1 MEDTLNRRK
10 AFTLI
15 ELLVVIAIIAIL
27 AAILFPVFAQ
37 AKTAAK
43 KSVHVSNYK
52 QIGTSVQI
60 YLADYDDV
68 FPQAFVRRPIE
79 RTWFYG
85 GAHPV
90 PANAISTAPWNT
102 PERIGMAENF
112 WANSLQPYMKNRDI
126 FEMPAAQ
133 NTANNI
139 AGETF
144 NPATKAAKMGLT
156 MNGYLHT
163 YSGTAIDNVSVV
175 PMFWNV
181 QSVNFIGR
189 GLSTPTLVCAG
200 VDTDCRFNAGGN
212 PNGES
217 GSSNGGYYV
226 YSTTSFP
233 VPQYGKMGVF
243 LRADTS
249 TKVMPNGTAVDPNG
263 TGWGGKLKDPW
274 NNIQANGLPGSLWPC
289 DSTFNGQGAG
299 SAWCYF
305 RPDRTE

>member
-1 MEDTLNRRK
+1 MLRR

-37 AKTAAK
+37 AKMAAK
-43 KSVHVSNYK
+43 KSTHVSNYK
-52 QIGTSVQI
+52 QTGTAVQI
-60 YLADYDDV
+60 YLADSDDV

-85 GAHPV
+85 GVHPV
-90 PANAISTAPWNT
+90 PANAIDTAPWNT
-102 PERIGMAENF
+102 PERRQMATNF
-112 WANSLQPYMKNRDI
+112 WGNSLQPYMKNLDI
-126 FEMPAAQ
+126 FEMNAAKNKAQ
-133 NTANNI
+133 V
-139 AGETF
+139 AGEIF
-144 NPATKAAKMGLT
+144 NPAVKRAQMGLT

-163 YSGTAIDNVSVV
+163 YSGTAIENVAVV

-181 QSVNFIGR
+181 QSVNFQGR

-212 PNGES
+212 PNGDPA
-217 GSSNGGYYV
+217 SSNGGYYV
-226 YSTTSFP
+226 YNFTDS
-233 VPQYGKMGVF
+233 VWQYDK
-243 LRADTS
+243 RAVVVRTDTS
-249 TKVMPNGTAVDPNG
+249 TKVLPNATAITPNVVAWSGKLTDPWAVINANGT
-263 TGWGGKLKDPW
+263 
-274 NNIQANGLPGSLWPC
+274 PGSLWPC

-305 RPDRTE
+305 RPDRKE